1 MELKTDYEQLR
12 RECVMNN
19 NTKTKTKTKTVGGGF
34 SFKGMRIERRLKKAF
49 NIVTVI
55 SAVASFI
62 GLIAILVVTSSY
74 KNAMTNYA
82 LPQGDIALFMNE
94 YAECRS
100 NMRGIIG
107 YDNQDNVNTLLE
119 KHDSRKEKT
128 YERLADIEKTMVTP
142 EGHAAYKKIQ
152 EALEAYFKVEAEI
165 IELGSSTDQEKREM
179 AQNMAFSDLAPAY
192 EELEAVTLDLMNVNI
207 EKEHEMEI
215 ICNLLEY
222 GSLILMAILV
232 VAIIIFSRRVSVV
245 IASGIAKPLNDLSER
260 MVDFEKGDISSP
272 FPTYHDN
279 DEVGDMVT
287 VISGTTRKLQM
298 IFKDLENL
306 LSQMADGNY
315 NLKTACEE
323 EYIGEYNG
331 LLMAIRKM
339 NRKMDEALKE
349 VRTTSKAVALG
360 SVNLS
365 EGAQSLAEGSTDQ
378 AASVEEMQATMTE
391 LTGGLERCSADMN
404 NAYLQA
410 EECATA
416 AENSQTEMKNMI
428 ATMNRINEAA
438 NMISSII
445 AEIEDIASQTNLL
458 SLNAA
463 IEAARAGEA
472 GRGFAVVAE
481 QIRNLADQ
489 SAKSA
494 VSTRELIE
502 KTEVAVDEGGKIA
515 LKTAE
520 VLELVVAS
528 VKDIA
533 NTSRDLSANLKTQV
547 ESIEQADEG
556 IARISEVVQSN
567 SATAE
572 ETSATSEELSAQAV
586 TMEALVDRFQLR
598 E

>member
-1 MELKTDYEQLR
+1 
-12 RECVMNN
+12 MNS
-19 NTKTKTKTKTVGGGF
+19 NTKTTGNLLR
-34 SFKGMRIERRLKKAF
+34 FKGMRIERRLKKAF
-49 NIVTVI
+49 NITTVI

-62 GLIAILVVTSSY
+62 GLIAILVVTSNY
-74 KNAMTNYA
+74 KNAMNNYA

-100 NMRGIIG
+100 NLRGIIG
-107 YDNQDNVNTLLE
+107 YNNQDNVNSLLE
-119 KHDSRKEKT
+119 KHVSRKDKT
-128 YERLADIEKTMVTP
+128 YERLAAIEKTTVTP

-152 EALEAYFKVEAEI
+152 EALEAYFKIETEI
-165 IELGSSTDQEKREM
+165 IELGSTIDADKREM

-192 EELEAVTLDLMNVNI
+192 EELDAVTLDLMDINI
-207 EKEHEMEI
+207 QKEKEMEK
-215 ICNLLEY
+215 ICNLLQY
-222 GSLILMAILV
+222 GAIFLMAILV
-232 VAIIIFSRRVSVV
+232 VGIIIISRRVSVV
-245 IASGIAKPLNDLSER
+245 IASGIAKPLGELEER
-260 MVDFEKGDISSP
+260 LVDFEKGDISSP
-272 FPTYHDN
+272 FPDYYDA

-287 VISGTTRKLQM
+287 TVSKTTKKLQL
-298 IFKDLENL
+298 IFEDLEYL
-306 LSQMADGNY
+306 LNEMADGNF
-315 NLKTACEE
+315 NLKTAYEE

-349 VRTTSKAVALG
+349 VRTASKAVALG
-360 SVNLS
+360 SVNLA
-365 EGAQSLAEGSTDQ
+365 EGAQALAEGSTDQ
-378 AASVEEMQATMTE
+378 AASVEEMQATMAE
-391 LTGGLERCSADMN
+391 LTVGLERCSIDMN
-404 NAYLQA
+404 DAYYKA
-410 EECATA
+410 EVCATT

-428 ATMNRINEAA
+428 NTMNRINEAS

-463 IEAARAGEA
+463 IEAARAGDA

-494 VSTRELIE
+494 VSTKELIE
-502 KTEVAVDEGGKIA
+502 KSELAVEEGGKIA

-520 VLELVVAS
+520 VLESVVTS

-533 NTSRDLSANLKTQV
+533 DTSKELSASIKIQA
-547 ESIEQADEG
+547 ESIGQAEEG
-556 IARISEVVQSN
+556 ITRISEVVQSN

-572 ETSATSEELSAQAV
+572 ETSATSEELSAQA
-586 TMEALVDRFQLR
+586 TCMEELVAKFQLR
-598 E
+598 D